1 MNLKT
6 VLIVSISISY
16 VFGIC
21 AKLYNHAEAFALLCA
36 FCVILMSFFKIIKPR
51 HMILL
56 FLIFCTGFY
65 NAGSSIK
72 DYDAL
77 YNVRINDFCATGRVL
92 SISQISKEGT
102 RAKFYLDVKSVLAN
116 GQKYDFKDAKTL
128 VVINDT
134 KKRFNNIQIG
144 DMISVCGNLRPPKNA
159 TNPSQFDY
167 AKYLKHKDTFSIL
180 YSEGKN
186 YKILSKAE
194 AFKTI
199 DEFWWYILQKT
210 DKTRKE
216 IINKHS
222 KYIKSPQIEILGGI
236 VFGNEAIN
244 PPDEIK
250 QSFINSGLLH
260 LLAASG
266 LNVALIFGIWWFLAQ
281 NLRLPYIVSIWG
293 GVFFIILY
301 TFMTGFPPSVL
312 RAAIMLLFV
321 LLGKLIDRDSK
332 PVALV
337 FLVGFLMLL
346 FEPLMFCDV
355 GFQLSFVV
363 TIGLIVTIEP
373 INEKLNTIQKSFID
387 KVKSR
392 PYLLRIFLFS
402 ISPKALMAAF
412 LVPLCAQLYV
422 AGLQMYYFNTFTPWS
437 LFANLCVVP
446 FIGIISFLGFVSSIL
461 GAIPYL
467 GDKIIVLFDF
477 VVNPLLV
484 LLVNISNFFSGFE
497 YSVITTPSPGVLQ
510 LVLFWT
516 FLILLVENIKAN
528 FKNKKFLAAVFTVAV
543 IFFATFIKL
552 PQKDFEM
559 LVFDTGNADCILL
572 KSPRGKYIMIDTA
585 MAPYRGISNA
595 KTIMEEYFKDK
606 NIKELEILII
616 THFDIDHCGGAKDI
630 LNDMKVNKVYLQNLD
645 PKEPKG
651 IEIMQILKNK
661 NIKHYAAKNNE
672 TIYTED
678 DFKIKTFSANFK
690 NELKGDVKDN
700 ENSVITLL
708 TSSDVNAL
716 FMGDSGT
723 LAYRKIKEFMPEIDI
738 LKVGHHGAKRTL
750 DYEMLNALKPKYAVI
765 SSGYNIYGHPD
776 RSTLEI
782 LSKYNINTY
791 STKDSGAIK
800 FSKCSNHLC
809 RVEHFSAQRG
819 KFTDFGSPD

>member
-1 MNLKT
+1 
-6 VLIVSISISY
+6 
-16 VFGIC
+16 
-21 AKLYNHAEAFALLCA
+21 
-36 FCVILMSFFKIIKPR
+36 
-51 HMILL
+51 
-56 FLIFCTGFY
+56 
-65 NAGSSIK
+65 
-72 DYDAL
+72 
-77 YNVRINDFCATGRVL
+77 
-92 SISQISKEGT
+92 
-102 RAKFYLDVKSVLAN
+102 
-116 GQKYDFKDAKTL
+116 
-128 VVINDT
+128 
-134 KKRFNNIQIG
+134 
-144 DMISVCGNLRPPKNA
+144 
-159 TNPSQFDY
+159 
-167 AKYLKHKDTFSIL
+167 
-180 YSEGKN
+180 
-186 YKILSKAE
+186 
-194 AFKTI
+194 
-199 DEFWWYILQKT
+199 
-210 DKTRKE
+210 
-216 IINKHS
+216 
-222 KYIKSPQIEILGGI
+222 
-236 VFGNEAIN
+236 
-244 PPDEIK
+244 
-250 QSFINSGLLH
+250 
-260 LLAASG
+260 
-266 LNVALIFGIWWFLAQ
+266 
-281 NLRLPYIVSIWG
+281 
-293 GVFFIILY
+293 
-301 TFMTGFPPSVL
+301 MTGFPPSVL

-484 LLVNISNFFSGFE
+484 LLVKISNFFSGFE

-678 DFKIKTFSANFK
+678 DFKIKTLSANFK

-723 LAYRKIKEFMPEIDI
+723 LAYIKIKEFMPEIDI

-800 FSKCSNHLC
+800 FSKCSNHIC
-809 RVEHFSAQRG
+809 KVEHFSAQRG